1 MIILL
6 VLIFDVVNHCEKG
19 AEWKKSKKLISEK
32 IMKLCQA
39 VNDKIMSQDNIK
51 KKIEAN
57 WPKLLSNLCLF
68 QCTTVVEEKC
78 L

>member
-1 MIILL
+1 MIIFL

-51 KKIEAN
+51 KN
-57 WPKLLSNLCLF
+57 RS
-68 QCTTVVEEKC
+68 
-78 L
+78 